1 MDAYLEYIHSELF
14 ILIPVLYLI
23 GVALKKTKF
32 KDELIPLTLGA
43 ISIVLCGLYILG
55 SCDIDNCPS
64 ILGMCFTIITQGV
77 LIAGASVY
85 ANQLFK
91 QLNK

>member
-23 GVALKKTKF
+23 GIALKKTKF
-32 KDELIPLTLGA
+32 KDELIPLTLG
-43 ISIVLCGLYILG
+43 IVSIVLCGLYILG
-55 SCDIDNCPS
+55 SCDLGNCPS
-64 ILGMCFTIITQGV
+64 MLGMAFTIITQGV